1 MRLLVNSRIKK
12 IIDNF
17 TPLDNKD
24 ELKFKHIIDK
34 KNLKS
39 ISENHLKAINE
50 DNELTKCSW
59 IAEQEHTLWLDP
71 KILTYFLIY
80 MDLVGTTPSGNVG
93 EQIYIGEIKNVL
105 GTLTKTKKGFS
116 YSNKKAPVIPH
127 HSHLMQISLYCECI
141 PGSKPFISY
150 ASNCDYKLFT
160 EDNCDELK
168 PENRKKYIQQL
179 KVYQLSWQKKLEIAD
194 GDINKLALLVPPD
207 YSEIRKKSIWWN
219 GVPKEYMERYLNYY
233 QC

>member
-1 MRLLVNSRIKK
+1 MKK

-50 DNELTKCSW
+50 LPKCSW

-71 KILTYFLIY
+71 EIFTYFLIY
-80 MDLVGTTPSGNVG
+80 MDLVGVSGDDQV
-93 EQIYIGEIKNVL
+93 YIGDIKNVF

-150 ASNCDYKLFT
+150 ASNCDYRLFT

-179 KVYQLSWQKKLEIAD
+179 KVYQLSWQKKLEIAN
-194 GDINKLALLVPPD
+194 GDIKILSQLVT
-207 YSEIRKKSIWWN
+207 KK
-219 GVPKEYMERYLNYY
+219 
-233 QC
+233 